1 MAGKDART
9 LDPAPLAHG
18 CALPWEVFPD
28 WELCFR
34 RKAPLELEIGP
45 GHGHFALD
53 HVATNPSIDLVC
65 IETRRADCDLIRERA
80 RERGLANLVVPQGD
94 AKLLLPRLFQP
105 GELSALHVQ
114 FPDPWWKKRH
124 RKRRMVDAE
133 LAARMRTLLRKGG
146 TVDFRTDVPA
156 YAQAAI
162 ATWEETGFDNAAG
175 KGNLWTEP
183 PAVLSTR
190 ERRYLGT
197 GQPVFRARFVNPGP
211 PAGDHLPL
219 ASSGRDWTD
228 VRRR

>member
-1 MAGKDART
+1 MAGKDALT

-18 CALPWEVFPD
+18 CALPWEAFPD

-53 HVATNPSIDLVC
+53 HAATNPSIDFVC
-65 IETRRADCDLIRERA
+65 IETRRSDCDLIRERA
-80 RERGLANLVVPQGD
+80 RERGLANLVVLQGD

-156 YAQAAI
+156 YAQAALSV
-162 ATWEETGFDNAAG
+162 WEETGFENAAG
-175 KGNLWTEP
+175 KGNLLTEP

-190 ERRYLGT
+190 ERRYAKT
-197 GQPVFRARFVNPGP
+197 GQPVYRARFVNPGP
-211 PAGDHLPL
+211 PAGELQLRD
-219 ASSGRDWTD
+219 SGRDWTD
-228 VRRR
+228 VRRK